1 MSGGV
6 EATVFGVDEDYRRA
20 EAAYEAV
27 DEDEWHSGI
36 GDVSYCHIR
45 MPRRYQDDAVCPL
58 FKQDVDVAALP
69 LFVTV
74 GVAQQNRGTVL
85 IRGVLVGSRQFCKEG
100 VRAIG
105 HHKHDYKGGVL
116 AQRST
121 EPVGALA
128 ACLDSEL

>member
-1 MSGGV
+1 MSGGL
-6 EATVFGVDEDYRRA
+6 EATVFVVDQDYRRA

-58 FKQDVDVAALP
+58 FQQGVDVAALP

-74 GVAQQNRGTVL
+74 GVAQQNRVTVL
-85 IRGVLVGSRQFCKEG
+85 IAAVLDGSRQCGKEV

-105 HHKHDYKGGVL
+105 HH
-116 AQRST
+116 
-121 EPVGALA
+121 
-128 ACLDSEL
+128 

>member
-1 MSGGV
+1 MSGGL
-6 EATVFGVDEDYRRA
+6 EATVFVVDQDYRRA

-74 GVAQQNRGTVL
+74 GVAQQNRAAVL
-85 IRGVLVGSRQFCKEG
+85 IGGLFDGSRQFCKAG
-100 VRAIG
+100 LRAIC
-105 HHKHDYKGGVL
+105 HH
-116 AQRST
+116 
-121 EPVGALA
+121 
-128 ACLDSEL
+128 